1 MTESKPEVSRRILV
15 LEDNSARIAGFR
27 EALAGYYAL
36 DVANSVEDALR
47 LLSGRHYDLVFLD
60 HDLDFGR
67 RVYIDPY
74 EENTGYQV
82 VKYLAQEP
90 EYADTPIV
98 VHSHN
103 WFGANKMVKA
113 LPCAVYVPFGIYPIG
128 EIARLFLEQGLN
140 PRMKDLGR
148 ILGSG
153 LTQ

>member
-1 MTESKPEVSRRILV
+1 MQESKPEVSRRILV
-15 LEDNSARIAGFR
+15 LEDDSARIARFR
-27 EALAGYYAL
+27 EELAGYAL
-36 DVANSVEDALR
+36 DVAKSVVDALR
-47 LLSGRHYDLVFLD
+47 LLAGPHYDLVFLD

-148 ILGSG
+148 ILGSS